1 MKGKPVVRELTRE
14 ECDEILARHKVG
26 RLAFVH
32 GGQVDIQPINYVFR
46 GEWLTGRTQPGTKL
60 TMLKRHPYVALEV
73 DEAKGPYEWSSV
85 VVKGTVYLISD
96 AKSKQAEAER
106 RDAIAAIRELT
117 PEAFTDNDPA
127 PYRTVLFRIF
137 VREVTG
143 RAASSSP
150 PAR

>member
-1 MKGKPVVRELTRE
+1 MTTKPVFRELTRE

-73 DEAKGPYEWSSV
+73 DEAKGPYDWSSV
-85 VVKGTVYLISD
+85 VVKGTVYLLSD
-96 AKSKQAEAER
+96 ARTRAAETER
-106 RDAIAAIRELT
+106 HDAVAAIRELT

-137 VREVTG
+137 VREVSG
-143 RAASSSP
+143 RSASSAP

>member
-1 MKGKPVVRELTRE
+1 MKGKPVIRELTRE
-14 ECDEILARHKVG
+14 ECDNILARHKVG

-32 GGQVDIQPINYVFR
+32 GGQVDIQPISYVFR

-60 TMLKRHPYVALEV
+60 IMLKRHPYVALEV
-73 DEAKGPYEWSSV
+73 DEAKSPYEWYSV
-85 VVKGTVYLISD
+85 VVKGTVYLVST
-96 AKSKQAEAER
+96 ARSKAAEAER

-117 PEAFTDNDPA
+117 PEAFTEDDPA

-137 VREVTG
+137 VREVSG
-143 RAASSSP
+143 RAASSAP